1 MAFRKF
7 TEGITFFVSRQTRDT
22 LDEISQERRITVSE
36 LLRKI
41 IEEHLSKESKSTPES
56 QTDNYLKNLISKEME
71 YNNE

>member
-1 MAFRKF
+1 MAYRKF

-41 IEEHLSKESKSTPES
+41 IDEHLSKESKEETEIQS
-56 QTDNYLKNLISKEME
+56 DHFLKNLISKTKE
-71 YNNE
+71 